1 MAINFLNNSVF
12 AGDVTIPEYI
22 YHAGNTSQDKF
33 GFAGNDTFVI
43 STNGTD
49 KFTADANSAILLEA
63 GITKLQTTS
72 GGVDITGALAVGNIN
87 MTGTLDISAAYPRI
101 NLNDTNHEDDWSIIN
116 DDGSFKIYNVDDSVD
131 SFKINSSN
139 NATFAGNVI
148 VDGRLKV
155 ANRWDNSTL
164 ANNAIYAQNAT
175 DGFAFGVGTAIS
187 TWFAWDN
194 TAGQSSMISAY
205 NDGSRVTIH
214 QNLYLGNV
222 DTSSNATSALVL
234 NSSGTNEV
242 EKRTLGTGAFG
253 PTPVGAY
260 LPLLGG
266 TMSGNIAMGDNDITG
281 IDELIFTSGTKLGD
295 DGADNYLR
303 LTYGDSGPG
312 GILVYDGDGQRQGYL
327 YGDGGATASFGLLD
341 GQGSWAVRCLENQ
354 YVELRYDDSTKLRTS
369 TTGVDVTG
377 KLKVTGNG
385 TGGAPTLDVINNSST
400 TFNHSAEFMTP
411 NMTDEQNNILVIG
424 RASSSKNAGY
434 IGWKYK
440 GGAGSNENILTFGH
454 WSSDNLMNLDGLG
467 NLGLG
472 TETPSAKLH
481 VVGTGL
487 FTGKITANGGIN
499 GLTLANGGITGS
511 NYDITGVNQL
521 VISDPGEGI
530 VFTGTATMYL
540 NAVDDATD
548 SILKLTNAT
557 QLNLNSTARITN
569 LVNPTGAQD
578 AATKNY
584 VDTEVGN
591 IPSGLAFEGNWNAST
606 DTPTLAGTTQD
617 NGKFWIV
624 SVAGSTNLSG
634 ITDWAV
640 GDWAIYVDNGAGTDA
655 WQKVDNSSSL
665 AGQGSAGKVT
675 FWSSTSN
682 VSFNT
687 NFSYDGTNL
696 TVPRLR
702 VGDGTDGYFYSDAAG
717 RTAFASGDFYIQGS
731 VNNYYNYATNQ
742 YHGNSSGDN
751 HYFRGNPLSGNN
763 WNITAA
769 GAATFGGNVTATN
782 ILTVAGAATGSPF
795 LQFTQGGTQK
805 AYIQYVDSGDSFELQ
820 TDNQFVVRTGG
831 STPALTI
838 NSSQSATFA
847 GSITVG
853 TNANIDNNLTV
864 SGGNITLGG
873 TGRIQGVSTVSSN
886 TDAANKLYV
895 DNAIAGVPQGDIT
908 AVVAGDY
915 LTGGGTSGSVTLNG
929 DNTKLAHIVNSS
941 NGSVNPG
948 WITVAV
954 ATNARRAGEIYVTDG
969 ESSDHSYIRI
979 EWLRSYADSNFTVIN
994 CGGHSNRITGV
1005 RVLEQTSD
1013 TTYGPKYLQVQVT
1026 TNSNYYV
1033 IVTAPGTIPNYTD
1046 LTAVTPVLENTK
1058 TGYQLT
1064 GAQLEDLENSS
1075 VGTDEGITVGGDLF
1089 VNGGDIVLGGTGRI
1103 QGVDTVSVGTD
1114 AANKNYVD
1122 TAISGVPQGTI
1133 TGGGQ
1138 NLRLALWNGSTSIGS
1153 DGDFTYNG
1161 DTIFTTKLSV
1171 QNQINTNSANL
1182 EINYANGDG
1191 TTTNFKNLD
1200 IRNGKNDIITS
1211 FEGSTKN
1218 VTNRGNNFLIG
1229 GNFAN
1234 NSYNSTSGAR
1244 LLFGGGN
1251 SDSLSNYYIGTNIND
1266 YGGSYTKLDLA
1277 WHTGIRIGAQSQ
1289 YGGVR
1294 IYNNEDFSTV
1304 LFSVGTGNTDVAVTN
1319 SLKVGAAIR
1328 TNSYQDFSGNILF
1341 LAGNTTT
1348 GASRSLNLRTSGSTS
1363 DPSTSDDS
1371 NSTGITWGQR
1381 SDSNPYYMIYP
1392 NLENWSS
1399 SGNYSK
1405 LTLAW
1410 HTGIKIGADD
1420 AYGGTRFYNN
1430 SPDVS
1435 GAAVILNVG
1444 VGNSNIGVV
1453 NNLTVGGQATGPAPT
1468 TTTSYANKA
1477 YVDGLADDDITALA
1491 FSGTT
1496 TQTLTA
1502 TQRDTSTLTAS
1513 FNITKIKAG
1522 GNGPGTEN
1530 LNTVANSVSVGQLE
1544 YRGFNSS
1551 SSNIPPVSDNANGVI
1566 TVGQHSGNYNAQLAF
1581 SSDGNMYW
1589 RDNPGS
1595 SFGSWGKILDANNT
1609 PNGPFLPLAGGTM
1622 TGKAVFPSAI
1632 ASRPQLP
1639 GGFIAIDTGD
1649 ADVDIWGISRDYY
1662 PSNPT
1667 TANAWGLK
1675 WGSSPNQFQW
1685 VGAGVNRITFDLDQG
1700 NIVTL
1705 GNITAPTATI
1715 TTVTGALAGN
1725 ASTSTTFST
1734 GRTNYKGVT
1743 DGAVA
1748 GQLMW
1753 KEYGNNHTI
1762 FDASDGTSP
1771 SGSTISNADST
1782 NAWTGTYP
1790 TLMGWNGSDTYG
1802 VRVDSARLADNA
1814 TTAAAYLPLAGGT
1827 MTNTNLVTNMNA
1839 DLLDGL
1845 SSGSFLRSD
1854 AADAASQRISF
1865 NANATNNWDTIAT
1878 AAGSQ
1883 GGLEVYNSGS
1893 GNDAFIAFHAGS
1905 DYAFYFGIDADN
1917 NQLSVGGWSMGANK
1931 YKVWNE
1937 SNDGAGSGLNADLLD
1952 GYHLSTTRNAANTVP
1967 VRDGN
1972 GYLQLGWIN
1981 TTSGATTAT
1990 INKIYVSDDNYIRYI
2005 TPATF
2010 RSQVIDG
2017 NYLPLAGGTITGA
2030 LTIKGRIN
2038 FPSSGLGTVTR
2049 GGESYGIYQ
2058 ESGSWTS
2065 PFPDLCIGFH
2075 TGISMGAHANYN
2087 GMRFFNDS
2095 TLATQVM
2102 SINNGSDGLGAN
2114 NVYINNGLQVN
2125 GGNITLGGISGRI
2138 QGVVTVLSA
2147 SDATSKSYV
2156 DTAVSGVPQGTVT
2169 GTGVNQRLAFWNG
2182 TSSIASDD
2190 ELTWDGVNLNI
2201 GTFAGTGDC
2210 ELRLFGSTPNNS
2222 FSTLKT
2228 TNGNLHIDSDNGHAI
2243 YLNYY
2248 LGGSTSVVIG
2258 NGSGGVSG
2266 TQFNAN
2272 GTVSTG
2278 GDLTVSGGDIILS
2291 GTGRIQGVDTVS
2303 ASTDAANKAYVDA
2316 AVAGVPV
2323 GDITAV
2329 TAGTGMTGG
2338 GTSGSVTLNVIGG
2351 TGITANAN
2359 DVAIDYVGS
2368 DSIVMAAPSGSSPDA
2383 DDYIIYGADS
2393 SGGGDSKNVQF
2404 VDIPLSIFDNDAG
2417 FITNSGVV
2425 LTSGTQSISGIK
2437 SFTSTIVTSSS
2448 QTRNKISVW
2457 SNSNEY
2463 TIGMMSNYTYGGLGN
2478 EYAMSFQMNNNSNRG
2493 FWWGD
2498 NGQTNAQGAMALTT
2512 NGLLTVASAIRL
2524 GYGETDTTSPGG
2536 TYKLDV
2542 SGNTLMNGVGVVRSS
2557 TGVGDFYLGN
2567 YATAKHFRFHTNNN
2581 QTYFDM
2587 NCGQINWREGSST
2600 RYYFYPSTANMTING
2615 TLTQNSDSRVKE
2627 NVVEIDNCISKVQAM
2642 RGVYYNRTDFN
2653 TEVTKVGVIAQEVEA
2668 VLPEL
2673 ILEASDTGLKSVAYA
2688 ELTAVLINA
2697 IKEQQEI
2704 IEDLKTRI
2712 IKLEK

>member
-139 NATFAGNVI
+139 NATFAGDVTINGSYLKLLNHTGTYEGQATDYLYIGGSGLDGSNGAIYLGNAGNNTGYGWRFYYEGSGSGNDNKLIIKSENAGSGVDALSFTQNGNATFASDVI

-164 ANNAIYAQNAT
+164 ANNAIYAQNTT

-187 TWFAWDN
+187 TWFAWDS

-847 GSITVG
+847 GDVTVGDELTITTILNATADPDKFLCASGGNKVFYRTGAQVLSDIGAQAAGSYLPVNNPTFTGTLTGPAATISNKIIINSTNAPNNLAILNIGYSGGGETRSIDLDGGWGGGESKSITATHGSASTNIVG
-853 TNANIDNNLTV
+853 QMNFQHNGPGSSIRFGKLYHSGDSSTYTMQLVSTSGTTADLTVAGNMTTAGDITV
-864 SGGNITLGG
+864 SGG
-873 TGRIQGVSTVSSN
+873 
-886 TDAANKLYV
+886 
-895 DNAIAGVPQGDIT
+895 DIT
-908 AVVAGDY
+908 
-915 LTGGGTSGSVTLNG
+915 
-929 DNTKLAHIVNSS
+929 
-941 NGSVNPG
+941 
-948 WITVAV
+948 
-954 ATNARRAGEIYVTDG
+954 
-969 ESSDHSYIRI
+969 
-979 EWLRSYADSNFTVIN
+979 
-994 CGGHSNRITGV
+994 
-1005 RVLEQTSD
+1005 
-1013 TTYGPKYLQVQVT
+1013 
-1026 TNSNYYV
+1026 
-1033 IVTAPGTIPNYTD
+1033 
-1046 LTAVTPVLENTK
+1046 
-1058 TGYQLT
+1058 
-1064 GAQLEDLENSS
+1064 
-1075 VGTDEGITVGGDLF
+1075 
-1089 VNGGDIVLGGTGRI
+1089 LGGTGRI
-1103 QGVDTVSVGTD
+1103 QGVDTVSASTD
-1114 AANKNYVD
+1114 A
-1122 TAISGVPQGTI
+1122 
-1133 TGGGQ
+1133 
-1138 NLRLALWNGSTSIGS
+1138 
-1153 DGDFTYNG
+1153 
-1161 DTIFTTKLSV
+1161 
-1171 QNQINTNSANL
+1171 
-1182 EINYANGDG
+1182 
-1191 TTTNFKNLD
+1191 
-1200 IRNGKNDIITS
+1200 
-1211 FEGSTKN
+1211 
-1218 VTNRGNNFLIG
+1218 
-1229 GNFAN
+1229 
-1234 NSYNSTSGAR
+1234 
-1244 LLFGGGN
+1244 
-1251 SDSLSNYYIGTNIND
+1251 
-1266 YGGSYTKLDLA
+1266 
-1277 WHTGIRIGAQSQ
+1277 
-1289 YGGVR
+1289 
-1294 IYNNEDFSTV
+1294 
-1304 LFSVGTGNTDVAVTN
+1304 
-1319 SLKVGAAIR
+1319 
-1328 TNSYQDFSGNILF
+1328 
-1341 LAGNTTT
+1341 
-1348 GASRSLNLRTSGSTS
+1348 
-1363 DPSTSDDS
+1363 
-1371 NSTGITWGQR
+1371 
-1381 SDSNPYYMIYP
+1381 
-1392 NLENWSS
+1392 
-1399 SGNYSK
+1399 
-1405 LTLAW
+1405 
-1410 HTGIKIGADD
+1410 
-1420 AYGGTRFYNN
+1420 
-1430 SPDVS
+1430 
-1435 GAAVILNVG
+1435 
-1444 VGNSNIGVV
+1444 
-1453 NNLTVGGQATGPAPT
+1453 
-1468 TTTSYANKA
+1468 ANKA
-1477 YVDGLADDDITALA
+1477 YVDASVPSLANYVTLTTAQTISGAKTFSTTTTGTLWSGDQSGEQSTNRKFYVNNNGVPTNNLGTPTVQEMALFQEEFNNKTAFIDPLA
-1491 FSGTT
+1491 VEFFSYNGTT
-1496 TQTLTA
+1496 WSSVTQTTA
-1502 TQRDTSTLTAS
+1502 
-1513 FNITKIKAG
+1513 NIRKFMGGDANSGISIPYNTPLYRIEVNAAYTG
-1522 GNGPGTEN
+1522 YVFLNNLYHYWSGNGHTVEVHVYKQNQDNTWVQHTNSTARIGSWPGHMYLPFSTIPFTSSGSQGTHYKKIRFEYDCNWNAGTSSYGIN
-1530 LNTVANSVSVGQLE
+1530 LYKMQIWGGYPAGKRNVYATDE
-1544 YRGFNSS
+1544 YRNVTF
-1551 SSNIPPVSDNANGVI
+1551 PSDLTIG
-1566 TVGQHSGNYNAQLAF
+1566 SGNV
-1581 SSDGNMYW
+1581 
-1589 RDNPGS
+1589 
-1595 SFGSWGKILDANNT
+1595 ILNGTGRIQGVDTVSASTDAANKAYVDAHGGGL
-1609 PNGPFLPLAGGTM
+1609 GPFLP
-1622 TGKAVFPSAI
+1622 I
-1632 ASRPQLP
+1632 A
-1639 GGFIAIDTGD
+1639 
-1649 ADVDIWGISRDYY
+1649 
-1662 PSNPT
+1662 NPT
-1667 TANAWGLK
+1667 FTG
-1675 WGSSPNQFQW
+1675 
-1685 VGAGVNRITFDLDQG
+1685 
-1700 NIVTL
+1700 TL
-1705 GNITAPTATI
+1705 TGPAATI

-1743 DGAVA
+1743 DAAVI
-1748 GQLMW
+1748 GMMMW
-1753 KEYGNNHTI
+1753 KNYGNNHTI
-1762 FDASDGTSP
+1762 FDASAGTSP
-1771 SGSTISNADST
+1771 SGSAISNTDSA

-1790 TLMGWNGSDTYG
+1790 TLMGWNGSSTYG
-1802 VRVDSARLADNA
+1802 VRVDRARLADNA

-1827 MTNTNLVTNMNA
+1827 MANTNLVTNMNA

-1854 AADAASQRISF
+1854 AVDGASQRISF

-1878 AAGSQ
+1878 AGGSQ

-1893 GNDAFIAFHAGS
+1893 GNDAFMAFHAGN

-1937 SNDGAGSGLNADLLD
+1937 SNDGAGSGLDADLLD
-1952 GYHLSTTRNAANTVP
+1952 GQQGSYYVNTATTQSIAGAKTFTTTPISVTRSTADNST
-1967 VRDGN
+1967 
-1972 GYLQLGWIN
+1972 YL
-1981 TTSGATTAT
+1981 ATTAFVKNQGYTGNSGT
-1990 INKIYVSDDNYIRYI
+1990 ISSINATTNGGALGASNTLTANGTLTLAWQGNTASYVRGDGSL
-2005 TPATF
+2005 ATF
-2010 RSQVIDG
+2010 PTIPQGDVTGITVSNGITGSSLTGPVPAISMSGTYAGNFNFSTNNVVVGGNFSNNAYNSTTGARLMFGGGNSDAIG
-2017 NYLPLAGGTITGA
+2017 NYYIGTNLENFGGNYNKLDLRWHTGIRIGAQSQYGGVRIYDSEDLGTVLFSVGTSGTNVAVTNNLTIGSDLTVSGGDITLGGISGRIQGVVSVISGSDATSKTYVDSAISTAGNAFLPLAGGTMTGKLLSPRTSLNRVSNAASGYNYYNETINGWQTYMSPAGATSVGYNGNLTAPTGTYVTSWAIRSVVEPVSGYGWTWEELASGATTGQSVVAELSSSSGNFKTIGNIYAAGGNSTQWNSHTSNTGTVTSVGLSIDTDDAISISSTPITSSGTIQLQFEGDNAQVILGDGTLGDYYTGDITGVTA
-2030 LTIKGRIN
+2030 GTGLTGGGTSGTVTLNVIGGDGITANANDIAVDSTVLRTSGNQTRTDTLTLKGRIN
-2038 FPSSGLGTVTR
+2038 FPASGLGTVGR

-2058 ESGSWTS
+2058 ESGSWTY
-2065 PFPDLCIGFH
+2065 PYPDLCIGFH
-2075 TGISMGAHANYN
+2075 TGISMGANASYN
-2087 GMRFFNDS
+2087 GIRFFNDS
-2095 TLATQVM
+2095 SLATQVM
-2102 SINNGSDGLGAN
+2102 SINNGSDGFGAN
-2114 NVYINNGLQVN
+2114 NVYINNNLRVN
-2125 GGNITLGGISGRI
+2125 GGTL
-2138 QGVVTVLSA
+2138 V
-2147 SDATSKSYV
+2147 
-2156 DTAVSGVPQGTVT
+2156 
-2169 GTGVNQRLAFWNG
+2169 
-2182 TSSIASDD
+2182 
-2190 ELTWDGVNLNI
+2190 
-2201 GTFAGTGDC
+2201 
-2210 ELRLFGSTPNNS
+2210 
-2222 FSTLKT
+2222 
-2228 TNGNLHIDSDNGHAI
+2228 
-2243 YLNYY
+2243 
-2248 LGGSTSVVIG
+2248 
-2258 NGSGGVSG
+2258 
-2266 TQFNAN
+2266 
-2272 GTVSTG
+2272 
-2278 GDLTVSGGDIILS
+2278 
-2291 GTGRIQGVDTVS
+2291 
-2303 ASTDAANKAYVDA
+2303 
-2316 AVAGVPV
+2316 
-2323 GDITAV
+2323 
-2329 TAGTGMTGG
+2329 
-2338 GTSGSVTLNVIGG
+2338 
-2351 TGITANAN
+2351 
-2359 DVAIDYVGS
+2359 
-2368 DSIVMAAPSGSSPDA
+2368 
-2383 DDYIIYGADS
+2383 
-2393 SGGGDSKNVQF
+2393 
-2404 VDIPLSIFDNDAG
+2404 
-2417 FITNSGVV
+2417 
-2425 LTSGTQSISGIK
+2425 
-2437 SFTSTIVTSSS
+2437 
-2448 QTRNKISVW
+2448 
-2457 SNSNEY
+2457 
-2463 TIGMMSNYTYGGLGN
+2463 LGN
-2478 EYAMSFQMNNNSNRG
+2478 
-2493 FWWGD
+2493 
-2498 NGQTNAQGAMALTT
+2498 
-2512 NGLLTVASAIRL
+2512 
-2524 GYGETDTTSPGG
+2524 
-2536 TYKLDV
+2536 
-2542 SGNTLMNGVGVVRSS
+2542 
-2557 TGVGDFYLGN
+2557 TGVGDMYLGN
-2567 YATAKHFRFHTNNN
+2567 YATNKHFRFHTNNN

-2627 NVVEIDNCISKVQAM
+2627 NVVEIGNCISKVQAM

-2673 ILEASDTGLKSVAYA
+2673 ILEAPDTGLKSVAYA

-2697 IKEQQEI
+2697 VKEQQEI

-2712 IKLEK
+2712 NKLEK